1 MKRFLLTMT
10 ILMVVFGNMVAQDRS
25 IRFEEGSYQEALN
38 KAKKENKLLFVDCY
52 TSWCGPCKM
61 LANEVFTNNEVADYF
76 NANFVSLKVDCE
88 KGEGPALRGAVR
100 CVELPDPA
108 LYQRGR

>member
-38 KAKKENKLLFVDCY
+38 KAKKENK
-52 TSWCGPCKM
+52 P
-61 LANEVFTNNEVADYF
+61 
-76 NANFVSLKVDCE
+76 
-88 KGEGPALRGAVR
+88 LRNPIKKR
-100 CVELPDPA
+100 K
-108 LYQRGR
+108 RHRS